1 MPITEAHQF
10 YGRRVTNPEDD
21 AADAADAAD
30 ATRPGPPR
38 QASGRFLYVALAL
51 FGIGLLAIVAI
62 FLTLILSD
70 SEPAL
75 WLYLTAM
82 LTPLGFILGV
92 FYALWSGRR
101 TR

>member
-1 MPITEAHQF
+1 M
-10 YGRRVTNPEDD
+10 TNHEHDPVN
-21 AADAADAAD
+21 ATD
-30 ATRPGPPR
+30 ATPPAAGGPPR
-38 QASGRFLYVALAL
+38 RASGRFLYVALAL

-62 FLTLILSD
+62 FLTSILSD

-101 TR
+101 AR